1 VKTGDRRWAWA
12 EVDLDAVAQ
21 NVRTLRGTLLPGTV
35 FMAVVKAEGYGHG
48 AVEVARAALA
58 AGADRVGV
66 ATLQEALR
74 LRSAGVTAPL
84 HLLSEAPPR
93 SASRIVD
100 AGITATL
107 FTPGFAAALSRAAV
121 QHGRTAAF
129 HLKVDT
135 GMNRIGVRA
144 EDAADLVES
153 LRGLPGIAMEGVF
166 THFATADVP
175 GDWEY
180 ERQLERF
187 NATISEFRR
196 RGIDPGIVHA
206 ANSAAT
212 ILHPESHFD
221 MVRCGIALYGLHP
234 DPSTHGHVTLEPAMS
249 VKARVTRVA
258 RLAMGEGVS
267 YGLTWHAAS
276 PTTVA
281 TIPIGYA
288 DGIRRS
294 LSNTMHVLI
303 GGRPCRQVGRVCM
316 DQLMVE
322 VPRGLEVSVG
332 DEAVL
337 IGRQGTEELTL
348 EGMAS
353 LAGTIDYE
361 IACGLGARLSRV
373 HRATSTDSRDS
384 VS

>member
-1 VKTGDRRWAWA
+1 VQAADRRWAWA
-12 EVDLDAVAQ
+12 EVDLASIAL
-21 NVRTLRGTLLPGTV
+21 NVGTLRATLPAGTLY
-35 FMAVVKAEGYGHG
+35 MAVVKADGYGHG
-48 AVEVARAALA
+48 ALEVARTAVR
-58 AGADRVGV
+58 AGADRLGV
-66 ATLQEALR
+66 ATLDEALR
-74 LRSAGVTAPL
+74 LRAGGITVPV

-93 SASRIVD
+93 AASRIVE
-100 AGITATL
+100 AGIIATL
-107 FTPGFAAALSRAAV
+107 CSTEFASALSRAANT
-121 QHGRTAAF
+121 QQRQADF
-129 HLKVDT
+129 HLKVET

-144 EDAADLVES
+144 EDAADLLES
-153 LRGLPGIAMEGVF
+153 LRGLPGIAMEGTF

-175 GDWEY
+175 GDWEF

-196 RGIDPGIVHA
+196 RGIAPGVVHA

-212 ILHPESHFD
+212 ILHPETHFD
-221 MVRCGIALYGLHP
+221 MVRCGIATYGLHP
-234 DPSTHGHVTLEPAMS
+234 DPSTRGHVTLVPALS

-267 YGLTWHAAS
+267 YGMTWHAAA

-281 TIPIGYA
+281 TLPIGYA
-288 DGIRRS
+288 DGVRRS
-294 LSNTMHVLI
+294 LSNSMHVLL

-337 IGRQGTEELTL
+337 VGQQGGSMLTL
-348 EGMAS
+348 DEQAS
-353 LAGTIDYE
+353 LAGTINYE
-361 IACGLGARLSRV
+361 IACGYGLRLQRRYV
-373 HRATSTDSRDS
+373 GG
-384 VS
+384 V

>member
-1 VKTGDRRWAWA
+1 VKNADRRWAWA
-12 EVDLDAVAQ
+12 EVDLGAVAR
-21 NVRTLRGTLLPGTV
+21 NVRTLRSALAPGTR

-48 AVEVARAALA
+48 AVEVARAAVA

-66 ATLQEALR
+66 ATLHEALR
-74 LRSAGVTAPL
+74 LRSSGLTGPL

-93 SASRIVD
+93 SAARIVD
-100 AGITATL
+100 AGLTATV
-107 FTPGFAAALSRAAV
+107 FSADFASALSRAAV
-121 QHGRTAAF
+121 AQGRVATF

-144 EDAADLVES
+144 EGAADFVES

-187 NATISEFRR
+187 SATIAECRH
-196 RGIDPGIVHA
+196 RGIEPGIVHA

-234 DPSTHGHVTLEPAMS
+234 DPSTHGHVALEPAMS
-249 VKARVTRVA
+249 VRARVTRVA

-281 TIPIGYA
+281 TLPIGYA

-322 VPRGLEVSVG
+322 VPRGLEVAVG

-337 IGRQGTEELTL
+337 IGRQGAEELTL
-348 EGMAS
+348 EAMAG

-373 HRATSTDSRDS
+373 YRDGSMDS
-384 VS
+384 

>member
-1 VKTGDRRWAWA
+1 VHASDRRWAWA
-12 EVDLDAVAQ
+12 EVDLDAVAA
-21 NVRTLRGTLLPGTV
+21 NVSTLRASLERGTQ
-35 FMAVVKAEGYGHG
+35 FMAVVKSDGYGHG
-48 AVEVARAALA
+48 ALDVARAALR
-58 AGADRVGV
+58 AGADRIGV
-66 ATLQEALR
+66 ATLDEALR
-74 LRSAGVTAPL
+74 LRSGGVTAPL

-93 SASRIVD
+93 AAARMVD

-107 FTPGFAAALSRAAV
+107 FTSDFATALSRAAESQQRV
-121 QHGRTAAF
+121 AAF
-129 HLKVDT
+129 HLKVET

-144 EDAADLVES
+144 EEAADFVES
-153 LRGLPGIAMEGVF
+153 LRGLPGISMEGTF

-175 GDWEY
+175 GDWEF

-187 NATISEFRR
+187 SATIAEFRC

-212 ILHPESHFD
+212 ILHPETHLD

-234 DPSTHGHVTLEPAMS
+234 DPSTHGRVDLTPAMS

-267 YGLTWHAAS
+267 YGMTWHAAA

-281 TIPIGYA
+281 TLPIGYA

-294 LSNTMHVLI
+294 LSNSMSVLI
-303 GGRPCRQVGRVCM
+303 GGRACRQVGRVCM

-322 VPRGLEVSVG
+322 IPRGMDVSVG

-337 IGRQGTEELTL
+337 IGTQGTEELTL
-348 EGMAS
+348 EGMAL
-353 LAGTIDYE
+353 LADTIDYE

-373 HRATSTDSRDS
+373 YRMMRGDRDS
-384 VS
+384 HG

>member
-1 VKTGDRRWAWA
+1 MKVADRRWAWA
-12 EVDLDAVAQ
+12 DVDLEAVAS
-21 NVRTLRGTLLPGTV
+21 NVRTLKTMVPAKTML
-35 FMAVVKAEGYGHG
+35 MAIVKADGYGHG
-48 AVEVARAALA
+48 ALEVARAAVR
-58 AGADRVGV
+58 AGADRLGV
-66 ATLQEALR
+66 ATLDEALR
-74 LRSAGVTAPL
+74 LRAGGLTVPV
-84 HLLSEAPPR
+84 HLLAEAPPR
-93 SASRIVD
+93 SAARIVD

-107 FTPGFAAALSRAAV
+107 FSTDFAAAFSRAAAD
-121 QHGRTAAF
+121 QDKPATF
-129 HLKVDT
+129 HLKVET

-144 EDAADLVES
+144 EDAADFVAS
-153 LRGLPGIAMEGVF
+153 LRGAPGLVMEGIF

-175 GDWEY
+175 GDWEF

-187 NATISEFRR
+187 QTCLASFRS
-196 RGIDPGIVHA
+196 RGIEPGIVHA

-212 ILHPESHFD
+212 ILHPETHFD

-234 DPSTHGHVTLEPAMS
+234 DPSTHGHVALTPAMS

-267 YGLTWHAAS
+267 YGLTWHAAA

-281 TIPIGYA
+281 TLPIGYA
-288 DGIRRS
+288 DGVRRS
-294 LSNTMHVLI
+294 LSNAMHVLI

-337 IGRQGTEELTL
+337 IGRQGAEELTI

-361 IACGLGARLSRV
+361 IACGLGSRLARVYS
-373 HRATSTDSRDS
+373 AARD
-384 VS
+384 